1 MDHLPEQE
9 AQHVIQLLSG
19 LFIYAYQTKNKKTRI
34 TMDNMEH
41 ICHIGSTILF
51 RNEQTSRK
59 LIERYLKL
67 HPELAKEDAVCIERF
82 KGSCKRQL
90 YVMRYEQE
98 YTFVMDRMNKLLYGV
113 KGITDSLS
121 FLLREQTLPCMVQY
135 AILPYK
141 DFFILDS
148 IGTTKA
154 LKDFSY
160 IIELYED
167 FRSIA
172 KDKGAML
179 SASEAASFRVLNR
192 NMQETKEDLFSDFIN
207 PLSGYLYQKGFDEQ
221 GKILE
226 AALAAWNLSYG
237 SDEQAKEYFNRD
249 MFKEYIKPLMEYRR
263 TAFANVRFLID
274 RLEPPLEGET
284 LMRVIEKKDVEQL
297 ELELDM

>member
-1 MDHLPEQE
+1 
-9 AQHVIQLLSG
+9 
-19 LFIYAYQTKNKKTRI
+19 
-34 TMDNMEH
+34 
-41 ICHIGSTILF
+41 
-51 RNEQTSRK
+51 
-59 LIERYLKL
+59 
-67 HPELAKEDAVCIERF
+67 
-82 KGSCKRQL
+82 
-90 YVMRYEQE
+90 MRYEQE

-135 AILPYK
+135 TILPYK

-207 PLSGYLYQKGFDEQ
+207 PFSGYLYQKGFDEQ